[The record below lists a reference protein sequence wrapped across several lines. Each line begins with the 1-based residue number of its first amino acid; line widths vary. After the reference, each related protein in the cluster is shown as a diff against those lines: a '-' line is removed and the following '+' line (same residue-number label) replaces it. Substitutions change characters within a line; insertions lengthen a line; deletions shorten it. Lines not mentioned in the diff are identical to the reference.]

1 MNKTIFFGFLGL
13 KKHNGLKELP
23 IFISCLTF
31 LTGTVST
38 CILPVVEGDVN
49 DQPDMQMA
57 VHFPDG
63 PTLTHKGN
71 HFVLRALYCMLARLE
86 MGWP

>member
-1 MNKTIFFGFLGL
+1 MIKTIFSAFLGL
-13 KKHNGLKELP
+13 KEQNCFKEFP
-23 IFISCLTF
+23 IFNGCLTF

-57 VHFPDG
+57 VHFP
-63 PTLTHKGN
+63 
-71 HFVLRALYCMLARLE
+71 MARL
-86 MGWP
+86 